1 MAPRFSELTTPGGYV
16 MGEVA
21 SALQKAIRRGDE
33 RGALFWATEI
43 DLAGY
48 PGYAWKRLRII
59 ASEDVGVA
67 DTQAAIAVRALY
79 ENWKEQ
85 RAKKDDSPF
94 FARVF
99 LVHAVVV
106 LVRAEKSRMLD
117 HVLMLM
123 YEGDRPQLEVPDY
136 ALDKHTV
143 RGRRM
148 GRGLEHFF
156 DEAAHLEN
164 AHLPDLYARE
174 GREAATRPRTKQ
186 QLDLDDA

>member
-1 MAPRFSELTTPGGYV
+1 MATRFSELKTPGGYV

-48 PGYAWKRLRII
+48 AGYAWKRLRII
-59 ASEDVGVA
+59 SSEDVGLA
-67 DTQAAIAVRALY
+67 DTGAAIAVRVLY

-85 RAKKDDSPF
+85 KAKKDDNPG

-99 LVHAVVV
+99 LIHAVMV
-106 LVRAEKSRMLD
+106 LVRAPKSRMLD
-117 HVLMLM
+117 HVLMVM
-123 YEGDRPQLEVPDY
+123 YEGDRPRLEVPDY

-148 GRGLEHFF
+148 GRGLDHFF
-156 DEAAHLEN
+156 DEAAHLER
-164 AHLPDLYARE
+164 ATLPDPYADE
-174 GREAATRPRTKQ
+174 GRAAATSPKPKQ
-186 QLDLDDA
+186 FDLEG